1 MMKKFVINT
10 LVFATIATS
19 SFYASAQKTLTAQQ
33 VAEIVNNTLTPLLEK
48 QDIPGM
54 AVAVIY
60 DGKPQF
66 FNYGVADIETRRPI
80 TENTLFEL
88 GSVSKTFTGIA
99 GGYAMQTDTLNLND
113 PVTAYSSEL
122 TGSQWRG
129 VKMLHLAT
137 YTAGGLPLQLPDSVT
152 DQKSLWQY
160 YQQWQPLWAPGMMRN
175 YSNASIGLFGALTAN
190 KSQLTFETYMTK
202 YVFRP
207 LKLTHT
213 FITVPESMQ
222 SDYAWGYKNGQPVRV
237 TPGMLSAEAYGV
249 KSTTQDMVKY
259 MQVNMAPDSLSADN
273 DKLKKAILAAQSRYY
288 RVGSMFQGLGW
299 EMHNWPINPQRVI
312 ADSSNDIALQPH
324 KVEAL
329 IPPRSAVSA
338 SWVHKTGSTDGFG
351 AYIAFIPEEK
361 IGIVMLANKNYPNPV
376 RVEAAYHILKAL
388 R

>member
-66 FNYGVADIETRRPI
+66 FNYGVADIKTRRPI

-202 YVFRP
+202 YVFLP

-259 MQVNMAPDSLSADN
+259 MQANMVPDSLSADN

-288 RVGSMFQGLGW
+288 QAGNMFQGLGW

-312 ADSSNDIALQPH
+312 ADSGNDIALQPL
-324 KVEAL
+324 KVEEL

-338 SWVHKTGSTDGFG
+338 SWVHKTGGTDGFG

>member
-288 RVGSMFQGLGW
+288 RAGSMFQGLGW

>member
-213 FITVPESMQ
+213 FITVSESMQ

-288 RVGSMFQGLGW
+288 RAGNMFQGLGW

>member
-10 LVFATIATS
+10 LAFATIATS
-19 SFYASAQKTLTAQQ
+19 PFYASAQKTLTAQQ
-33 VAEIVNNTLTPLLEK
+33 VEKIVNDTLTPLLEK

-66 FNYGVADIETRRPI
+66 FNYGVADIKTQRPI

-99 GGYAMQTDTLNLND
+99 GGYAMQTDILNLND
-113 PVTAYSSEL
+113 PVTAYSPEL
-122 TGSQWRG
+122 TGSQWRD

-160 YQQWQPLWAPGMMRN
+160 YQQWKPLSAPGMIRN
-175 YSNASIGLFGALTAN
+175 YSNASIGLFGALAVN

-202 YVFRP
+202 YVFLP

-259 MQVNMAPDSLSADN
+259 MQANMAPDSLPADN

-288 RVGSMFQGLGW
+288 QVGNMFQGLGW

-312 ADSSNDIALQPH
+312 ADSNNDIALQPRE
-324 KVEAL
+324 VEAL
-329 IPPRSAVSA
+329 IPPRSAVPA
-338 SWVHKTGSTDGFG
+338 SWVHKTGGTDGFG

>member
-288 RVGSMFQGLGW
+288 RAGNMFQGLGW